1 MNEQNVD
8 VVKQTTRL
16 IGNLAPMVDRVK
28 QSVEQHRALDG
39 RPLRHPSF
47 TSSRTA
53 CRWHD
58 TVHTEVFHHLP
69 VMVKVMHQSFDGKS

>member
-28 QSVEQHRALDG
+28 QSVEQHRA
-39 RPLRHPSF
+39 
-47 TSSRTA
+47 
-53 CRWHD
+53 
-58 TVHTEVFHHLP
+58 
-69 VMVKVMHQSFDGKS
+69 